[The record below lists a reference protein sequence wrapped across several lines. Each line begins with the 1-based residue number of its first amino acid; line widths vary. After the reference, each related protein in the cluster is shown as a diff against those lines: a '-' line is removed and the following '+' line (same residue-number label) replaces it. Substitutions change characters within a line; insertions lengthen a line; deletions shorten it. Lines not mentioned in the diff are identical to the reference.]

1 MNAEEIK
8 SIKAQIDSEDYE
20 SLLRRWRFAPA
31 GSSPMFQGEVG
42 DYYAKVMFEKR
53 DALPPGEQVRA
64 SKAIGWEKP

>member
-8 SIKAQIDSEDYE
+8 SMKAQIDSEDYE

-42 DYYAKVMFEKR
+42 DYYSKVMAEKR

-64 SKAIGWEKP
+64 SKAIGW